1 MPSTART
8 ADPAVRNHI
17 PWATDLVITGA
28 AVICAMVMWLAAV
41 QLGDVDP
48 VVAIDDEARRI
59 SGASVAVSAA
69 VAALVGL
76 IVLRGLERFGSR
88 GLRAWT
94 VIALAA
100 AALSALAPLSVTPV
114 ETRGTLLGLHGVV
127 SAVVIVGARRSR
139 RSSGI

>member
-28 AVICAMVMWLAAV
+28 AVICAMVMWLAA
-41 QLGDVDP
+41 
-48 VVAIDDEARRI
+48 
-59 SGASVAVSAA
+59 
-69 VAALVGL
+69 GL

-127 SAVVIVGARRSR
+127 AAVVIVGARRSR